1 MSDDS
6 SNDDNMIQE
15 DGNIQIDD
23 NLENE
28 GEANIQ
34 EEFDNDAETQT
45 FNIETKQKQ
54 GDRTC
59 ATYCFKAEDHTL
71 GNLLRFVLIKNPD
84 VEFCGYSISHPSESD
99 MNLRL
104 QTTGKG
110 SNRVITKGLKALRKV
125 IDTTENKFNAELERF
140 RAGASKTVN
149 SAKRKSS
156 KKKVVV

>member
-15 DGNIQIDD
+15 DGNIQLDD
-23 NLENE
+23 NMEVE
-28 GEANIQ
+28 GDANIQ
-34 EEFDNDAETQT
+34 EEFDTEAEKET

-110 SNRVITKGLKALRKV
+110 SNRVMQKGLKALKNV
-125 IDTTENKFNAELERF
+125 IDTTESKFNEELERF
-140 RAGASKTVN
+140 RAGAVKTAK
-149 SAKRKSS
+149 STKRKSS
-156 KKKVVV
+156 KKKVAV